1 MSPMADAEVTA
12 AARMAAR
19 SRRAPDLWIAAL
31 GSISGDLARS
41 RLWSPSRFPVS
52 ASAWAWWS
60 FYRYDLEILH
70 MFKYVRTVSV
80 AIEVSGIGSILSL
93 RLPLHFGMRPR
104 KNSQP

>member
-1 MSPMADAEVTA
+1 MADAEVTA

-52 ASAWAWWS
+52 ASAWGGGLFTDMTS
-60 FYRYDLEILH
+60 GSCLN
-70 MFKYVRTVSV
+70 MSV
-80 AIEVSGIGSILSL
+80 L
-93 RLPLHFGMRPR
+93 
-104 KNSQP
+104 